1 MFNKVAKRLG
11 DDFYVKEKSKIK
23 FTDRLLLKKIQ
34 KFKSKK
40 LKVVDV
46 GFGNA
51 DLMNL
56 IKNNFSRWECIGLD
70 SNIKLIKFA
79 RKKYPKFDFYKFD
92 LMKSKI
98 EKYYKAD
105 LIICVGVVQIFDDLK
120 KCIDKLIKLAN
131 KNSKIY
137 IISIFNP
144 YSVDLF
150 TRYKF
155 VGDKTMQLGWNKHSL
170 LSLKNCF
177 LENKRV
183 KKININK
190 IKFPKSLKVKK
201 TTDFMRSWTVN
212 FNKKKHFYNATGIQ
226 HQYIVEVTLK

>member
-1 MFNKVAKRLG
+1 MNILFNKAAKRLG
-11 DDFYVKEKSKIK
+11 DNFYVKEKYGIK

-34 KFKSKK
+34 KFKSRK

-46 GFGNA
+46 GFGNGN
-51 DLMNL
+51 LMNL

-79 RKKYPKFDFYKFD
+79 KKKYPKFDFYKFD

-98 EKYYKAD
+98 AKYCKGD

-120 KCIDKLIKLAN
+120 KCVDRLIKLAN

-144 YSVDLF
+144 FGVDLF

-155 VGDKTMQLGWNKHSL
+155 VGDKTMQLGWNQHSI
-170 LSLKNCF
+170 LSLKNCL

-201 TTDFMRSWTVN
+201 TTDFMKYMTVY
-212 FNKKKHFYNATGIQ
+212 FNKKKFVSYP
-226 HQYIVEVTLK
+226 